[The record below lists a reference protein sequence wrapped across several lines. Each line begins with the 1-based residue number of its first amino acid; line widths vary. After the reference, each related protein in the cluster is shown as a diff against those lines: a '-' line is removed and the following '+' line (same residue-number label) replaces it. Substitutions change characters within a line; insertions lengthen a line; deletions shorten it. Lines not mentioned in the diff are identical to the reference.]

1 MINDELLFFAGEDG
15 EGEAGGAPGAT
26 SRTVMPWKVMIVDD
40 EPAVHDVTR
49 LALSGVTFAGQPLEF
64 ISCYSGS
71 EAMKAIEA
79 NPDTALMLLD
89 VVMESDHAGLDV
101 ARKVREDLGNSMV
114 RIVLRTGQ
122 PGQAP
127 ERKVITDYDINDY
140 KEKTELTASK
150 LFTLLFASLRAY
162 QSIVSVERSKRG
174 LAKVIEASADIFK
187 LSSMDRFA
195 HGVLEQLSALLQIGP
210 GALLMQERP
219 PRQLNGIAASYSA
232 NHWQP
237 IAGVGKFAD
246 SSGQPVEQLL
256 GERRLALID
265 RALVHGKVIRDDL
278 DYIACFEDRLGHR
291 NLLFIEGGEPL
302 ADLELDLV
310 ELFIRNV
317 SIAFENVHLH
327 TDLDETQREIIF
339 LLGEAVEARSQETG
353 NHVRRVAEI
362 SRILAEQIG
371 LDEEEAG
378 LVKQASPLHDLGKIA
393 VPDVV
398 LNKPGPLSD
407 EEQAI
412 MQKHA
417 EIGYA
422 MLSASPRRTMT
433 AAAHIARDHHERW
446 DGKGYPNG
454 RQGEDIH
461 LYGRITAVADV
472 FDALLSER
480 CYKPAWTTGQVLSL
494 FRDERGRHFD
504 PRLVDALFE
513 RLEDIQAVRDRLPD
527 QQGSFSPGG
536 RIAAA
541 VKGSAPQEA

>member
-1 MINDELLFFAGEDG
+1 MSDDDMLFFENEEADG
-15 EGEAGGAPGAT
+15 HGDRLISTEARQQT
-26 SRTVMPWKVMIVDD
+26 PWKIMIVDD

-49 LALSGVTFAGQPLEF
+49 LALSGVTFAGHPLQF
-64 ISCYSGS
+64 ISCFSGT
-71 EAMKAIEA
+71 EAMEAIQEH
-79 NPDTALMLLD
+79 PDTALMLLD

-101 ARKVREDLGNSMV
+101 ARKVREELGNTMV

-210 GALLMQERP
+210 GALLMQKGP
-219 PRQLNGIAASYSA
+219 QRQLNGLAASYSA

-237 IAGVGKFAD
+237 IAGVGKFSD
-246 SSGQPVEQLL
+246 PGGQDLGDLL
-256 GERRLALID
+256 GERRLK
-265 RALVHGKVIRDDL
+265 LVEESLQHGRIIRDGI
-278 DYIACFEDRLGHR
+278 DYVACFEDRLGHR
-291 NLLFIEGGEPL
+291 NLLFIEGCEPL

-310 ELFIRNV
+310 ELFVRNV

-371 LDEEEAG
+371 LDHEEAD

-393 VPDVV
+393 VPDKI
-398 LNKPGPLSD
+398 LNKAGPLTDD
-407 EEQAI
+407 EMAI
-412 MQKHA
+412 MRQHT

-422 MLSASPRRTMT
+422 MLNASPRRALV
-433 AAAHIARDHHERW
+433 AAANIARDHHERW

-454 RQGEDIH
+454 TKGEDIH

-480 CYKPAWTTGQVLSL
+480 CYKRAWPVEEVLAL
-494 FRDERGRHFD
+494 FREQRGQQFD
-504 PRLVDALFE
+504 PALVDALFA
-513 RLEDIQAVRDRLPD
+513 RLDEIQAVRSRLPD
-527 QQGSFSPGG
+527 SNSSLTISPV
-536 RIAAA
+536 AQA
-541 VKGSAPQEA
+541 

>member
-1 MINDELLFFAGEDG
+1 MTDDDMLFFKGEDG
-15 EGEAGGAPGAT
+15 EGDAEGGVLAEA
-26 SRTVMPWKVMIVDD
+26 RTLIPWKVMIVDD

-64 ISCYSGS
+64 ISCYSGA
-71 EAMKAIEA
+71 EARQAIQA
-79 NPDTALMLLD
+79 HPDTALMLLD
-89 VVMESDHAGLDV
+89 VVMESDHAGLEV
-101 ARKVREDLGNSMV
+101 ARWVREEMGNTIV

-162 QSIVSVERSKRG
+162 QSIASVERSKRG

-187 LSSMDRFA
+187 LSSLDRFA

-219 PRQLNGIAASYSA
+219 ARQLNGIAASYSA

-237 IAGVGKFAD
+237 IAGVGKFAN
-246 SSGQPVEQLL
+246 SGGQDLGELL
-256 GERRLALID
+256 GERRLSLID
-265 RALVHGKVIRDDL
+265 RALQHGKIIRDQC

-310 ELFIRNV
+310 ELFVRNV

-362 SRILAEQIG
+362 SRILAQEIG
-371 LDEEEAG
+371 LGEEEADM
-378 LVKQASPLHDLGKIA
+378 VKQASPLHDLGKIA
-393 VPDVV
+393 VPDVI
-398 LNKPGPLSD
+398 LNKPGPLTD
-407 EEQAI
+407 EELVI
-412 MQKHA
+412 MQRHA
-417 EIGYA
+417 DIGYA
-422 MLSASPRRTMT
+422 MLRSSPRRTLK
-433 AAAHIARDHHERW
+433 AAANIARDHHERW
-446 DGKGYPNG
+446 DGKGYPSG
-454 RQGEDIH
+454 RKGEDID

-480 CYKPAWTTGQVLSL
+480 CYKPAWSMGQVLSL
-494 FRDERGRHFD
+494 FRQERGSHFD
-504 PRLVDALFE
+504 PRLVDALFA
-513 RLEDIQAVRDRLPD
+513 RLDEIQAVREQLRDDKSQL
-527 QQGSFSPGG
+527 GASPL
-536 RIAAA
+536 AAPA
-541 VKGSAPQEA
+541 LAGSASD

>member
-1 MINDELLFFAGEDG
+1 MTNDEVLFFEGEDG
-15 EGEAGGAPGAT
+15 DGDNLVAGGSET
-26 SRTVMPWKVMIVDD
+26 RTVIPWKVMIVDD

-64 ISCYSGS
+64 ISCYSGA
-71 EAMKAIEA
+71 EAMEAIQAHPE
-79 NPDTALMLLD
+79 TALMLLD

-101 ARKVREDLGNSMV
+101 ARKVREDLGNSLV

-127 ERKVITDYDINDY
+127 ERRVITDYDINDY

-219 PRQLNGIAASYSA
+219 VKQLNGFAASYAA

-246 SSGQPVEQLL
+246 PGGQDLEHLL
-256 GERRLALID
+256 GEKRLRLID
-265 RALVHGKVIRDDL
+265 RALEHGKIIRDEF

-302 ADLELDLV
+302 DDLELDLV
-310 ELFIRNV
+310 ELFVRNV

-327 TDLDETQREIIF
+327 NDLNETQRDMIF

-371 LDEEEAG
+371 LDEDEAS
-378 LVKQASPLHDLGKIA
+378 LIKQASPLHDLGKIA
-393 VPDVV
+393 IPDVV
-398 LNKPGPLSD
+398 LNKAGTLSD
-407 EEQAI
+407 EEMAI
-412 MQKHA
+412 MKKHA

-422 MLSASPRRTMT
+422 MLSSSPRRTMQ
-433 AAAHIARDHHERW
+433 AAAMIARDHHERW

-454 RQGEDIH
+454 RKGEEID

-494 FRDERGRHFD
+494 FRDERGRQFD
-504 PRLVDALFE
+504 PQLVDALFA
-513 RLEDIQAVRDRLPD
+513 RLDDIQAVRDALPD
-527 QQGSFSPGG
+527 HQSAFSVGQAG
-536 RIAAA
+536 TAT
-541 VKGSAPQEA
+541 V